1 MKHLILLSIRL
12 YWFSKPKNCKP
23 KCIFRKSCSHYVY
36 EITQEQGYLKGLKA
50 FMFRYRN
57 CRGYIQI
64 FKNPINNTTNMLLPS
79 KIIIEENEIA
89 ERLLIK

>member
-1 MKHLILLSIRL
+1 MIRI
-12 YWFSKPKNCKP
+12 YWFTKSRNNKP

-36 EITQEQGYLKGLKA
+36 EITQKQGFLKGLKA

-57 CRGYIQI
+57 CRGHVQI
-64 FKNPINNTTNMLLPS
+64 FKNPISNKTNMLLPS
-79 KIIIEENEIA
+79 RIIIEENEIA

>member
-1 MKHLILLSIRL
+1 MKLLILLTIRF
-12 YWFSKPKNCKP
+12 YWFTKSKNSKP

-36 EITQEQGYLKGLKA
+36 EITQDQGLLKGLKA
-50 FMFRYRN
+50 FVFRYEN

-64 FKNPINNTTNMLLPS
+64 FKNPINNKTNMLLS
-79 KIIIEENEIA
+79 SRIIIEEDEIA